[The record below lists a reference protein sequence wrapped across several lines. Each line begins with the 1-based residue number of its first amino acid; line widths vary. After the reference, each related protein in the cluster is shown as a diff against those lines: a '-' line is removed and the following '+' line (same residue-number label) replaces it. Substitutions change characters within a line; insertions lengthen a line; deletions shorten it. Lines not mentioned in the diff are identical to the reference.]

1 MTIETAADDDPVLPA
16 WRRSWRKRAQLAV
29 IAGLGAPLLRVLCA
43 SVRIEVVG
51 AERLA
56 AIDGAGTPFI
66 LATWH
71 GRILP
76 SVWFWRGR
84 GMVVVISENFDGEWI
99 ARVVARFGYGAAR
112 GSSSRR
118 GARALRQ
125 LVRAAQH
132 APTAFTV
139 DGPRGP
145 AGVVQP
151 GAVWLAKV
159 TGHPIIPFHAEAA
172 RHWTMRSWDRT
183 QIPKPF
189 SRVVVAIGD
198 PLSVLPDADA
208 AAMESARHTLELRL
222 QDAERA
228 CRRAL
233 AYRDST

>member
-1 MTIETAADDDPVLPA
+1 M
-16 WRRSWRKRAQLAV
+16 
-29 IAGLGAPLLRVLCA
+29 
-43 SVRIEVVG
+43 
-51 AERLA
+51 
-56 AIDGAGTPFI
+56 
-66 LATWH
+66 
-71 GRILP
+71 
-76 SVWFWRGR
+76 
-84 GMVVVISENFDGEWI
+84 
-99 ARVVARFGYGAAR
+99 
-112 GSSSRR
+112 
-118 GARALRQ
+118 
-125 LVRAAQH
+125 
-132 APTAFTV
+132 
-139 DGPRGP
+139 
-145 AGVVQP
+145 VQP

-189 SRVVVAIGD
+189 SRVVVAIGE